1 MKMILASN
9 NRDKLREFREILK
22 DTKLVPQSEVM
33 GDFEADET
41 GETFEENAFLKADA
55 VLRAT
60 GLPAVADD
68 SGLEVDALGGE
79 PGVRSARYT
88 GTHDSTYVERCNYLL
103 EKLGGAEQRSA
114 RFVSSICCV
123 FPNGDVIRARGECAG
138 TMGRELRGENG
149 FGYDAIFIPDGYDKT
164 MAELTPEQ
172 KNAISHR
179 GRALRQFESE
189 LRKYNAHNK

>member
-22 DTKLVPQSEVM
+22 DTELVPQSEVM